1 MTMISAKDHILYKI
15 SPLHSK
21 ITLRE
26 NKKQPCMTKVLQ
38 ANDVDVDTGYVLGRS
53 EDEDYQ
59 GLWAAPLKFGQI
71 CSYILIRLFSV
82 WICQHHTFFL
92 TIWQPIHA
100 QLIECLLIC
109 KTSRSYHKVEKQRL
123 LLKIPKWV
131 ECMVT
136 MLHMDS

>member
-1 MTMISAKDHILYKI
+1 MLSSMTMISAKDHILYKI

-82 WICQHHTFFL
+82 
-92 TIWQPIHA
+92 
-100 QLIECLLIC
+100 
-109 KTSRSYHKVEKQRL
+109 
-123 LLKIPKWV
+123 
-131 ECMVT
+131 
-136 MLHMDS
+136 